1 MREIK
6 FRAWDY
12 LNKQMWNSDE
22 DGKSLGDNMS
32 FHLYFENGLL
42 KAVIDKCFDHTNII
56 DSKIYSCEIM
66 QFTGLKDKNGVDIYA
81 GDIMKDRFGAIC
93 KIVYVEEY
101 GSFKQLSEMGYSPL
115 NQSAIISDNDVVIG
129 NIYENKELL

>member
-1 MREIK
+1 MRIIK
-6 FRAWDY
+6 IRAWSETRKKFVDPIY
-12 LNKQMWNSDE
+12 NNTNLS
-22 DGKSLGDNMS
+22 
-32 FHLYFENGLL
+32 HLFKLDFFKYQ
-42 KAVIDKCFDHTNII
+42 
-56 DSKIYSCEIM
+56 
-66 QFTGLKDKNGVDIYA
+66 QFTGLKDKNGIEVYE

-129 NIYENKELL
+129 NIYENPELLQS